1 MGNFIFIFHKREVI
15 RGFVWRDNMVKLTMV
30 GRVRDGLPIAQ
41 GIRYVNEENDD
52 ILGYKKQAEFI
63 LKEISRGTISPS
75 KMAILMH
82 HHCFIYL
89 VENGVCYMTLCDS
102 SYPRKLALHYLQDL
116 QKEFGKFDDALIN
129 NLMKPYC
136 FIKFDSI
143 ISNVRK
149 QYIDTRTQANLC
161 KLNANRRQAD
171 LDMLTCSLSEIL
183 ERRRKLDMVERSM
196 CNTNSQG
203 ASSSIWGS
211 PCLEEIV
218 LKWTPMVVAFAVVLI
233 TLWAFFLLFDIS
245 LSHHNE
251 FVILYNN
258 RKLFH

>member
-1 MGNFIFIFHKREVI
+1 
-15 RGFVWRDNMVKLTMV
+15 MVKLTMV

-52 ILGYKKQAEFI
+52 VFGYKKQAEFI
-63 LKEISRGTISPS
+63 LKEISRGTLSPP
-75 KMAILMH
+75 KMVILMH
-82 HHCFIYL
+82 HHSFIYL

-129 NLMKPYC
+129 KLIKPYS
-136 FIKFDSI
+136 FLKFDSI

-149 QYIDTRTQANLC
+149 QYIDTRTQVNLC
-161 KLNANRRQAD
+161 KLNANRRQPD
-171 LDMLTCSLSEIL
+171 PDILSCSFSEIL
-183 ERRRKLDMVERSM
+183 ERRRKLDIEERSR

-203 ASSSIWGS
+203 TSSSIWGS
-211 PCLEEIV
+211 PYLEEIG
-218 LKWTPMVVAFAVVLI
+218 LKWTPMVVTFGVVLI
-233 TLWAFFLLFDIS
+233 VLWASFLLFDIS
-245 LSHHNE
+245 LSHHNQ

-258 RKLFH
+258 RKLFP

>member
-1 MGNFIFIFHKREVI
+1 
-15 RGFVWRDNMVKLTMV
+15 MVKLTMV

-41 GIRYVNEENDD
+41 GIRYINEENDD
-52 ILGYKKQAEFI
+52 VLGYKKQAEFI
-63 LKEISRGTISPS
+63 LKEISRGTLSSS

-116 QKEFGKFDDALIN
+116 QKEVGEFEYALIN
-129 NLMKPYC
+129 KLIKPYSLTQ
-136 FIKFDSI
+136 FDGI
-143 ISNVRK
+143 ISNIRK

-171 LDMLTCSLSEIL
+171 PDMLTCSLSEIL

-196 CNTNSQG
+196 CNNTNSQG

-211 PCLEEIV
+211 PCLQEIG
-218 LKWTPMVVAFAVVLI
+218 LKWTPMVVTFGVVLI
-233 TLWAFFLLFDIS
+233 ILWASFLLFDIS
-245 LSHHNE
+245 LSQHNE